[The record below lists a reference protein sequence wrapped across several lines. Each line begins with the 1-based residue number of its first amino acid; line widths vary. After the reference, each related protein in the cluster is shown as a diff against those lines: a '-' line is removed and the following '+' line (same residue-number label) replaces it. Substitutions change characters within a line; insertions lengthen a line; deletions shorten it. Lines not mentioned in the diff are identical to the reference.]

1 MFCSAADI
9 TQQGRQEV
17 AQRLIHFNARNS
29 IFKLSLNGHHCKPDW
44 QASKQD
50 HTVRLE
56 TQQKSFALRSEL
68 KHLFLLPLSWQYF
81 LFELRHTHTHT
92 CCYLIWKSLLEVL
105 LQQPPLRTI
114 FIYTPGWNPWDTKHS
129 KAESTKGQMAEGH
142 ICLKMWSFLASDAF
156 FSTEW
161 LMLLTVSRSY
171 WPARLIKLT
180 LFHVEVYT
188 QHFLYW
194 MWHIAMPSC
203 SQESKSFSCPSDS
216 PHLCRTSGA
225 HSSGCII

>member
-1 MFCSAADI
+1 MFRSAADI

-29 IFKLSLNGHHCKPDW
+29 IFKPSLNGHHCNPDW

-50 HTVRLE
+50 HTIRLE
-56 TQQKSFALRSEL
+56 KQQKSFALRSKV
-68 KHLFLLPLSWQYF
+68 KHLFLL
-81 LFELRHTHTHT
+81 
-92 CCYLIWKSLLEVL
+92 SLLTVFFIWTKTNTHL
-105 LQQPPLRTI
+105 LLPHLEKPPRSFVATATPNDI
-114 FIYTPGWNPWDTKHS
+114 FTYNLGWNPWDTKHS

-171 WPARLIKLT
+171 QPAMLIKLT
-180 LFHVEVYT
+180 LFHVEVYI
-188 QHFLYW
+188 QHLLYW
-194 MWHIAMPSC
+194 MWHTAMPSG
-203 SQESKSFSCPSDS
+203 SQQSKSFSCPSDS

-225 HSSGCII
+225 HSSGSII